1 MTILTCKNL
10 NKAYG
15 YESVLEAVNLEV
27 TYGERVGIVG
37 ENGAG
42 KTTLIQLIAGKL
54 KPDSGTVKWH
64 DRGNT
69 VGLLTQSSEYE
80 FLNID
85 SPELN
90 SAYFELESKLNV
102 DLVSDEDMSGGER
115 TKVALAKIWATEP
128 TVLILD
134 EPTNHLDYSGIDWLV
149 NEVSYFPG
157 TVIMISHDRYFLDQ
171 VCTKII
177 EIENGVSTS
186 YEGNYSQYVS
196 LKSEHIK
203 AQRNAYEIQEAHKK
217 QIKEDIRRL
226 KTWSDKAHRDSTKK
240 QKGGLGSKKG
250 KKEYFRMKA
259 KKKDKQIKSRIK
271 KLEKIEVEG
280 VDKPRAE
287 REIVMHFKEAG
298 VRGKNII
305 EAKAISKRFGE
316 KVLFKESDFYM
327 MRGDRIGVLGDN
339 GCGKTTLIQLILGKL
354 PLDSGEFLMSPT
366 LKVGYMDQYAIDVSP
381 EMTIK
386 SYFDLYDKR
395 SLIDLSNK
403 LYQLGFQSLDM
414 NHKVTSCSLGE
425 QTKLKLLKLLLG
437 EYDLLI
443 LDEPTNHL
451 DLKSKE
457 TFENALAQY
466 TGTILMVTHDRYLM
480 DKICNGILV
489 FEDEM
494 IIRKEV

>member
-10 NKAYG
+10 SKAYG

-27 TYGERVGIVG
+27 NYGERVGIVG

-54 KPDSGTVKWH
+54 KADSGTVKWH

-69 VGLLTQSSEYE
+69 VGLLTQSSTYE

-85 SPELN
+85 MPELD
-90 SAYFELESKLNV
+90 STYFELESRLKV
-102 DLVSDEDMSGGER
+102 DLVSDEAMSGGER

-134 EPTNHLDYSGIDWLV
+134 EPTNHLDYNGIDWLV

-177 EIENGVSTS
+177 EIEKGVSTS
-186 YEGNYSQYVS
+186 YEGNYSQYVR
-196 LKSEHIK
+196 LKSERMK
-203 AQRNAYEIQEAHKK
+203 AQQNAYEVQEAYKK
-217 QIKEDIRRL
+217 QIQADIRQL
-226 KTWSDKAHRDSTKK
+226 KTWSDKAHRDATKK
-240 QKGGLGSKKG
+240 QKGGEVKMG

-271 KLEKIEVEG
+271 RLEKIEIEG
-280 VDKPRAE
+280 VDKPRVE
-287 REIVMHFKEAG
+287 REIVMHFKPAG
-298 VRGKNII
+298 SKGKNII
-305 EAKAISKRFGE
+305 EAKAISKSFGD
-316 KVLFKESDFYM
+316 KTLFKESDFYM
-327 MRGDRIGVLGDN
+327 TRGDRIGVIGAN
-339 GCGKTTLIQLILGKL
+339 GCGKTTLTQLILKML
-354 PLDSGEFLMSPT
+354 SLDSGELLMSPT
-366 LKVGYMDQYAIDVSP
+366 LKLGYMDQYAIDISP
-381 EMTIK
+381 EVSIQ
-386 SYFDLYDKR
+386 SYFAIYDKTA
-395 SLIDLSNK
+395 LVDLSNK
-403 LYQLGFQSLDM
+403 LYQLGFKSLDLS
-414 NHKVTSCSLGE
+414 HKVVSCSLGE

-466 TGTILMVTHDRYLM
+466 NGTIIMVTHDRYLIE
-480 DKICNGILV
+480 KICNGLLV
-489 FEDEM
+489 FEAEKIVRREM
-494 IIRKEV
+494 

>member
-15 YESVLEAVNLEV
+15 YESVLEAVDLEI

-54 KPDSGTVKWH
+54 IADSGTIRWH

-69 VGLLTQSSEYE
+69 VGLLTQSSTYE

-85 SPELN
+85 APELN
-90 SAYFELESKLNV
+90 STYFELESKLNI
-102 DLVSDEDMSGGER
+102 DLVSDEAMSGGER
-115 TKVALAKIWATEP
+115 TKVALAQIWATEP

-134 EPTNHLDYSGIDWLV
+134 EPTNHLDYNGIEWLV
-149 NEVSYFPG
+149 NEVRYFPG

-177 EIENGVSTS
+177 EIENGVSAS

-196 LKSEHIK
+196 LKTEHIK
-203 AQRNAYEIQEAHKK
+203 AQLNAYEIQEAYKK
-217 QIKEDIRRL
+217 QIQEDIRQL
-226 KTWSDKAHRDSTKK
+226 KTWSDKAHRDATKK
-240 QKGGLGSKKG
+240 QKGGEAKKG

-271 KLEKIEVEG
+271 RLEKIEVEG

-305 EAKAISKRFGE
+305 EAKAISKSFGE
-316 KVLFKESDFYM
+316 KTLFKGSDFYM

-339 GCGKTTLIQLILGKL
+339 GCGKTTLIQLILKQL
-354 PLDSGEFLMSPT
+354 SLDSGELLMSPT
-366 LKVGYMDQYAIDVSP
+366 LKLGYMDQYAIDASP
-381 EMTIK
+381 EMTIQV
-386 SYFDLYDKR
+386 YFDLYDKPA
-395 SLIDLSNK
+395 LVDLSNK
-403 LYQLGFQSLDM
+403 LYQLGFKSLDI

-457 TFENALAQY
+457 TFEDALAQY
-466 TGTILMVTHDRYLM
+466 NGTILMVTHDRYLM
-480 DKICNGILV
+480 NKICNGLLV
-489 FEDEM
+489 FEAEK
-494 IIRKEV
+494 IVRKEI